1 MTMKRSWLFFAVLGG
16 VAVLPYLAS
25 SSSGLRGML
34 GRAVPPP
41 SVDDNLSLTTA
52 DAVGPLGPGANPT
65 SPQHVPVRTLE
76 DVFRFDVTTAWILGH
91 WPRVSA
97 GLAEIDTQGYRVPL
111 VTGTSEADLAGALTY
126 YFNPK
131 QQIERITFNG
141 ATGDTRRLVALLTSR
156 FGFHREATDDPS
168 LFLYQVKDDREVISE
183 LKIKPTRIVRNDAP
197 HSRFEVALRIQRP
210 K

>member
-1 MTMKRSWLFFAVLGG
+1 MKRSWLFLAVLGG
-16 VAVLPYLAS
+16 VALLPYLAS
-25 SSSGLRGML
+25 SSSGLRGLM

-41 SVDDNLSLTTA
+41 DVETVA
-52 DAVGPLGPGANPT
+52 PDAVADPLGQGANSR
-65 SPQHVPVRTLE
+65 SPQNVPVRNLD
-76 DVFRFDVTTAWILGH
+76 DVFRFDVTTSWVLGH

-97 GLAEIDTQGYRVPL
+97 GLAELDTQGYRVPL
-111 VTGTSEADLAGALTY
+111 VTGTGEADLAGALTY

-141 ATGDTRRLVALLTSR
+141 TTGDTRRLVTLLSSR
-156 FGFHREATDDPS
+156 FGFRRETTDDAS
-168 LFLYQVKDDREVISE
+168 LFLYQVKDNRQVISE
-183 LKIKPTRIVRNDAP
+183 LRIKPSRIVRNDAP

>member
-1 MTMKRSWLFFAVLGG
+1 MKRSWLFFAVLGG
-16 VAVLPYLAS
+16 VAVLPYLVS

-41 SVDDNLSLTTA
+41 AVDEHVSLVGA
-52 DAVGPLGPGANPT
+52 PGDANANGVDPVSPRNVPT
-65 SPQHVPVRTLE
+65 RKLE
-76 DVFRFDVTTAWILGH
+76 EVFRFDISTAWVLGH

-97 GLAEIDTQGYRVPL
+97 GLAELDTQGYRVPL
-111 VTGTSEADLAGALTY
+111 VTGTSEADLPALTY

-131 QQIERITFNG
+131 QQVERITFQG

-156 FGFHREATDDPS
+156 FGFHRETTDDPS
-168 LFLYQVKDDREVISE
+168 LFLYQVKDSREVISE
-183 LKIKPTRIVRNDAP
+183 LKIRPTRIVRNDAP